1 MNLFRVFKKPE
12 ILKLWLKKAIP
23 AYIFFI
29 ISILAINYVL
39 PVYLKHKYP
48 PIVREERLL
57 GIFDVG
63 KKVYISKWRTVYNK
77 WTPYLY
83 LISIGITTGWMLM
96 LIRSAIDSADN
107 LAIIE
112 IEKADKAESEND
124 LSKAIY
130 NLKKAVSLTLN
141 EEQIKGINNRIEALK
156 SSLSTGSTVL
166 NKTSTVH
173 VQIDPNKTIVKQPV
187 DNVDYIANRYKKLKK
202 LGQGAM
208 GIVWLAE
215 DTVLERQIAVKELP
229 VQLAEDT
236 EFKERFFREAKLLAK
251 LTHPNIVQLY
261 DIVEDKD
268 VLYYTMEYVDGI
280 PLDRLYKS
288 SKLSMSATMDYA
300 LQILKGMEYAH
311 SMKIIHRDL
320 KPMNIM
326 VRKDNIVKIADFGL
340 AKIIGSSSV
349 TMAGTVM
356 GSPMYMSPEQA
367 MGEEVDER
375 SDIYSFCMILYE
387 LITGAP
393 AFTGAPKDV
402 IVKQIQ
408 ASPPKPSS
416 LTDVPEWLED
426 VILKGLT
433 KDKEQRYQHISDIIN
448 DIKEHWN
455 PS

>member
-320 KPMNIM
+320 KPMN
-326 VRKDNIVKIADFGL
+326 
-340 AKIIGSSSV
+340 
-349 TMAGTVM
+349 
-356 GSPMYMSPEQA
+356 
-367 MGEEVDER
+367 
-375 SDIYSFCMILYE
+375 
-387 LITGAP
+387 
-393 AFTGAPKDV
+393 
-402 IVKQIQ
+402 
-408 ASPPKPSS
+408 
-416 LTDVPEWLED
+416 
-426 VILKGLT
+426 
-433 KDKEQRYQHISDIIN
+433 
-448 DIKEHWN
+448 
-455 PS
+455 